1 LRYLLAIET
10 GFSTLIGA
18 MAVRPSALGGYDDW
32 PDFARHTPALT
43 GDELTTKVGGL
54 LGVPEPGGLPAVR
67 TIMEWNA
74 DGVQGSELE
83 WRNPFGPPTRAWLL
97 RPVDAA
103 PGPGLLGLHCH
114 AGVKSIGAE
123 RLVATPSP
131 SVRALRQRA
140 AHYGDRAVANELARA
155 GFTVLC
161 HDTFAW
167 GSRRFEFD
175 PMPWRLR
182 EVMKDVPVDEDWYD
196 VAAGHHEHTI
206 AKAAGLLGTSFAGT
220 VAYDDLVAL
229 SVLRA
234 QAGVDRVGV
243 FGFSGGGGRAAA
255 LTALD
260 PGIAASAVICMMTTF
275 AALVPAYLDA
285 HSWLATTPGLARHL
299 DHPELTAGRARHQ
312 QLVVYAEG
320 DELFSPQG
328 MHDAHD
334 QLTTLFHSTPGTYQ
348 GTFLPGP
355 HRFDG
360 QMQDIVEHFFR
371 SALHR

>member
-1 LRYLLAIET
+1 
-10 GFSTLIGA
+10 
-18 MAVRPSALGGYDDW
+18 MRPSALGGYDDW
-32 PDFARHTPALT
+32 PEFVRDTPALT
-43 GDELTTKVGGL
+43 GDELTTRVAGL
-54 LGVPEPGGLPAVR
+54 LGVPTPGGLPTVR

-83 WRNPFGPPTRAWLL
+83 WSHPFGPPTRAWLV
-97 RPVDAA
+97 RPADAP

-131 SVRALRQRA
+131 SARALRQRT

-155 GFTVLC
+155 GSTVLC

-167 GSRRFEFD
+167 GSRRFDFD

-182 EVMKDVPVDEDWYD
+182 EVMKDVPVDENWYD

-206 AKAAGLLGTSFAGT
+206 AKAAGLLGTSFAGM

-229 SVLRA
+229 SVLRSH
-234 QAGVDRVGV
+234 AGVDRVGV
-243 FGFSGGGGRAAA
+243 FGFSGGGGRAAV

-260 PGIAASAVICMMTTF
+260 PAIAASAVVCMMYTF
-275 AALVPAYLDA
+275 DSLVPAYLDA

-299 DHPELTAGRARHQ
+299 DHPALTAGRAAHH
-312 QLVVYAEG
+312 QLVVYAED

-328 MHDAHD
+328 MRDAD
-334 QLTTLFHSTPGTYQ
+334 RQLTDYFNSGPGTYQ

-360 QMQDIVEHFFR
+360 QMQEIVEHFFS
-371 SALHR
+371 SALRT